1 MDTFTRLF
9 EGLLAGDMTSIAVAA
24 FAVIGTIALYYGATG
39 IARGKAK
46 QS

>member
-9 EGLLAGDMTSIAVAA
+9 EGLMAGDMTSIAVAA
-24 FAVIGTIALYYGATG
+24 FAVIGTIALYYGANG
-39 IARGKAK
+39 MVRSKAK